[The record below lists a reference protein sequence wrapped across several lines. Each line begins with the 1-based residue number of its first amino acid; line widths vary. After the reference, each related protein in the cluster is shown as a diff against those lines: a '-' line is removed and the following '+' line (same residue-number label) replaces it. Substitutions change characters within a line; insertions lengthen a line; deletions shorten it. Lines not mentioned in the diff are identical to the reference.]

1 MMAESTHVTYHLSL
15 TVCILTEFQDV
26 LIHVGNYGVNIQD
39 VLMHVGNYGVS
50 IQDQLGLE
58 GDISEDRAG
67 ARGTHVEDVK
77 DSVEVQIPTRNL
89 IFVVP

>member
-1 MMAESTHVTYHLSL
+1 MVESTHVTYHPTL
-15 TVCILTEFQDV
+15 TVCILTEFQ
-26 LIHVGNYGVNIQD
+26 H

-58 GDISEDRAG
+58 EDISDDRAG

-77 DSVEVQIPTRNL
+77 DSVEVRLPTHNH